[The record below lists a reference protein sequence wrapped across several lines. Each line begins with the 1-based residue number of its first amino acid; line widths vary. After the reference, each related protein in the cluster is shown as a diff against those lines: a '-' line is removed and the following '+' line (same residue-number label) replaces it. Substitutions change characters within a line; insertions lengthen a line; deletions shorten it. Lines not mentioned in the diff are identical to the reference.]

1 MTASTLVQLLRW
13 RADRQPRQRAYI
25 FLGNSSAHSPE
36 GGADELP
43 LTYEELDRQ
52 ARAIA
57 AQLQDLVPPGS
68 RALLL
73 YPSGIEYIQAFF
85 GCLYANVIAVPTYP
99 PRRNRPNEA
108 FMALLEDS
116 QANAVLTTKA
126 ILSDIEKD
134 IFQGPE
140 LRGLNWLATDGIADG
155 ADHGWREPDVRPETL
170 AFLQYTSGS
179 TGNPKG
185 VMVSHANLLHN
196 ERMIQQAFAHTEQT
210 IVAGWLPLFHDMG
223 LIGNVLQSL
232 YLGVPCI
239 LMPPMAFL
247 QKPFRWLEAISR
259 YRATTSGAPNFAYD
273 LCARKVTEQQAASL
287 DLSSWAVAF
296 SGAEPVRAETLD
308 LFTAR
313 FAPYGF
319 RREAFYPCYGLAEAT
334 LLVSGGAQAAAPP
347 LYAVDADSLEQNR
360 VAPAAGDS
368 VNTRT
373 LVSCGWPWDTQ
384 RIAIVDSESF
394 RRCPDG
400 QVGEIWV
407 AGPSVAQGYWNR
419 PEETQQTFKAYIQ
432 NTNEG
437 PFLRTGDLG
446 FIRNGEL
453 FVTGRLKDMIVIRG
467 RNYYP
472 QDIERLVQESHPA
485 LEEGR
490 GAAFSVD
497 RLGEE
502 RLVVAQEIKYT
513 CRRSLDVAEVTGNIR
528 EAVAQQFGLDVLAVV
543 LLKSGGVQRTSS
555 GKIQRRT
562 CRANFL
568 ANRLD
573 LFETETPRNAFSA
586 NNSSVMMEASE

>member
-1 MTASTLVQLLRW
+1 MTREASTLVQLLRL
-13 RADRQPRQRAYI
+13 RAEFQPRQRAYT
-25 FLGNSSAHSPE
+25 FLANLTVQGEAE
-36 GGADELP
+36 ELP
-43 LTYEELDRQ
+43 LTYEELDQQ
-52 ARAIA
+52 ARSIA
-57 AQLQDLVPPGS
+57 AQLQYVAPPGA

-85 GCLYANVIAVPTYP
+85 GCLYAHVIAVPTYP
-99 PRRNRPNEA
+99 PRRNRPNDA
-108 FMALLEDS
+108 FMALIRDS
-116 QANAVLTTKA
+116 QATVVLTTKA
-126 ILSDIEKD
+126 VLEDLQGDITQSPD
-134 IFQGPE
+134 F
-140 LRGLNWLATDGIADG
+140 RGVTWLATDGIARD
-155 ADHGWREPDVRPETL
+155 ASKHWREPDVRPETL

-196 ERMIQQAFAHTEQT
+196 EQMIQQAFRHTEQT

-247 QKPFRWLEAISR
+247 QKPFRWLQAVSH

-287 DLSSWAVAF
+287 DLSCWEVAF
-296 SGAEPVRAETLD
+296 SGAEPVRAETLER
-308 LFTAR
+308 FASR

-334 LLVSGGAQAAAPP
+334 LLVSGGEQTAAPA
-347 LYAVDADSLEQNR
+347 LYAVEADSLEQNR

-368 VNTRT
+368 DNPRT

-384 RIAIVDSESF
+384 RIAVVDSECF

-407 AGPSVAQGYWNR
+407 AGPSVAEGYWNR
-419 PEETQQTFKAYIQ
+419 PEETRQTFHAYVQ
-432 NTNEG
+432 DTHEG

-446 FIRNGEL
+446 FIQHGEL

-497 RLGEE
+497 RMGEE
-502 RLVVAQEIKYT
+502 RLVVAQEIKHTY
-513 CRRSLDVAEVTGNIR
+513 RRSLDVAEVTGNIR
-528 EAVAQQFGLDVLAVV
+528 EAVAHQFGLDVLAVV

-573 LFETETPRNAFSA
+573 LFETGTPQAVFSA
-586 NNSSVMMEASE
+586 NDSNVMIGASE

>member
-1 MTASTLVQLLRW
+1 MS
-13 RADRQPRQRAYI
+13 
-25 FLGNSSAHSPE
+25 
-36 GGADELP
+36 

-116 QANAVLTTKA
+116 RATAVLTTKA
-126 ILSDIEKD
+126 ILADIDRD
-134 IFQGPE
+134 IFQGSE
-140 LRGLNWLATDGIADG
+140 LRGLHWLATDGIAGD
-155 ADHGWREPDVRPETL
+155 AAHGWREPDVRPETL

-196 ERMIQQAFAHTEQT
+196 EHMIQQAFGHTEQT

-287 DLSSWAVAF
+287 DLSSWDVAF

-308 LFTAR
+308 RFTAR

-334 LLVSGGAQAAAPP
+334 LLVSGGAQTAAPP
-347 LYAVDADSLEQNR
+347 LYSVEADSLEQNR
-360 VAPAAGDS
+360 VVPATGDS

-373 LVSCGWPWDTQ
+373 PCKLRMAVGYSANCHCRFRIFPALSGRPGRRNLGGWPK
-384 RIAIVDSESF
+384 RRARLLESS
-394 RRCPDG
+394 RRNP
-400 QVGEIWV
+400 
-407 AGPSVAQGYWNR
+407 
-419 PEETQQTFKAYIQ
+419 
-432 NTNEG
+432 
-437 PFLRTGDLG
+437 
-446 FIRNGEL
+446 
-453 FVTGRLKDMIVIRG
+453 
-467 RNYYP
+467 
-472 QDIERLVQESHPA
+472 
-485 LEEGR
+485 
-490 GAAFSVD
+490 
-497 RLGEE
+497 
-502 RLVVAQEIKYT
+502 
-513 CRRSLDVAEVTGNIR
+513 
-528 EAVAQQFGLDVLAVV
+528 
-543 LLKSGGVQRTSS
+543 
-555 GKIQRRT
+555 
-562 CRANFL
+562 ANFSG
-568 ANRLD
+568 
-573 LFETETPRNAFSA
+573 FYSKYK
-586 NNSSVMMEASE
+586 

>member
-1 MTASTLVQLLRW
+1 MTREASTLVQLLRW
-13 RADRQPRQRAYI
+13 RAERQPRQRAYT
-25 FLGNSSAHSPE
+25 FLGGSQGE
-36 GGADELP
+36 ADETP
-43 LTYEELDRQ
+43 LNYEELDRQ

-57 AQLQDLVPPGS
+57 ARLQHLAPPGS

-85 GCLYANVIAVPTYP
+85 GCLYAGVIAVPTYP

-108 FMALLEDS
+108 FMALLRDS
-116 QANAVLTTKA
+116 QANVMLTTKA
-126 ILSDIEKD
+126 ILTDIERD
-134 IFQGPE
+134 ISQGSE
-140 LRGLNWLATDGIADG
+140 LRGVHWLATDEIANDSP
-155 ADHGWREPDVRPETL
+155 DDWRDPDVRPETL

-196 ERMIQQAFAHTEQT
+196 ERMIQQAFGHTERT

-247 QKPFRWLEAISR
+247 QRPYRWLQAISQ

-273 LCARKVTEQQAASL
+273 LCARKITEKQAESL

-296 SGAEPVRAETLD
+296 SGAEPVRAETLER
-308 LFTAR
+308 FAVR

-334 LLVSGGAQAAAPP
+334 LLVSGGAHSTAPA
-347 LYAVDADSLEQNR
+347 LYAVESDSLEQNR
-360 VAPAAGDS
+360 VAPATGDS

-400 QVGEIWV
+400 RVGEIWA

-419 PEETQQTFKAYIQ
+419 SEETRRTFQAYLQ
-432 NTNEG
+432 DTNEG

-446 FIRNGEL
+446 FIQHGEL

-490 GAAFSVD
+490 GAAFSID

-513 CRRSLDVAEVTGNIR
+513 YRRGLDVAEVTGNIR
-528 EAVAQQFGLDVLAVV
+528 EAVAQQFGIDILAVV

-562 CRANFL
+562 CRADFL

-573 LFETETPRNAFSA
+573 LFETATTTRNAFSA
-586 NNSSVMMEASE
+586 NDSSVMMEASE

>member
-1 MTASTLVQLLRW
+1 MTCEASTLVQLLRW
-13 RADRQPRQRAYI
+13 RAARQPFQRAYT
-25 FLGNSSAHSPE
+25 FLGASQGE
-36 GGADELP
+36 ADESN
-43 LTYEELDRQ
+43 LTYEELDRE
-52 ARAIA
+52 ARTIA
-57 AQLQDLVPPGS
+57 AQLQALVPPGS

-73 YPSGIEYIQAFF
+73 YPSGIEYVQAFF
-85 GCLYANVIAVPTYP
+85 GCLYASVIAVPTYP
-99 PRRNRPNEA
+99 PRRNRPNAA
-108 FMALLEDS
+108 FMALLKDS
-116 QANAVLTTKA
+116 QATVVLTTKA
-126 ILSDIEKD
+126 ILADLEQDISQES
-134 IFQGPE
+134 E
-140 LRGLNWLATDGIADG
+140 LRGLNWLATG
-155 ADHGWREPDVRPETL
+155 ALAGDSAPDAWREPDVRPETL

-196 ERMIQQAFAHTEQT
+196 ERMIQQAFGHTGQT
-210 IVAGWLPLFHDMG
+210 VVAGWLPLFHDMG

-232 YLGVPCI
+232 YLGVNCI

-247 QKPFRWLEAISR
+247 QRPFRWLEAISR

-296 SGAEPVRAETLD
+296 SGAEPVRAETLEQ
-308 LFTAR
+308 FANK

-319 RREAFYPCYGLAEAT
+319 RKDAFYPCYGLAEAT
-334 LLVSGGAQAAAPP
+334 LLVSGGAHAAAPP
-347 LYAVDADSLEQNR
+347 LYAVEADSLEQNR
-360 VAPAAGDS
+360 VVPAPGDS
-368 VNTRT
+368 KSIRT

-384 RIAIVDSESF
+384 RIAIVDSETF
-394 RRCPDG
+394 RRCPEG
-400 QVGEIWV
+400 RVGEIWV

-419 PEETQQTFKAYIQ
+419 PEETRQTFQAYVQ
-432 NTNEG
+432 ETNEG

-446 FIRNGEL
+446 FIQNGEL

-472 QDIERLVQESHPA
+472 QDIERLVQESHPS

-490 GAAFSVD
+490 GVAFSVD

-502 RLVVAQEIKYT
+502 RLVIAQEIKYT
-513 CRRSLDVAEVTGNIR
+513 HRRSLDVAEVTGNIR
-528 EAVAQQFGLDVLAVV
+528 EAVAQQFGIDILAVV

-562 CRANFL
+562 CRADFL

-573 LFETETPRNAFSA
+573 LFETTTPRNAFSV
-586 NNSSVMMEASE
+586 NNSNVMMEASE